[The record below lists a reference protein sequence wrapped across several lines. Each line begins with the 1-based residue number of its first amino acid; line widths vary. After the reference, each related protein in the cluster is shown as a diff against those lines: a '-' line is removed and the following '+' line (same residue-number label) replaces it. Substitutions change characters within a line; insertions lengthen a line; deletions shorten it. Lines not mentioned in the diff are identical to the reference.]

1 LTDEQT
7 PFDHTPA
14 DLAQNRAGRVSER
27 QVMAAR
33 ADVERFRRRLFV
45 LPLLLALLIGGGVAL
60 LVGDDLFAFFQ
71 WICAVQFAVAGSA
84 LAWRS
89 LRADLVEWVPRFDDM
104 VVAGEVEETTEN
116 SIRVGERWLPV
127 SAEQAAYLAEQPAPV
142 RVYYIER
149 NGRVLAAEPVT

>member
-1 LTDEQT
+1 MSQS
-7 PFDHTPA
+7 PFDCTPD

-27 QVMAAR
+27 QVMTAR
-33 ADVERFRRRLFV
+33 ADVERFRRRLFG
-45 LPLLLALLIGGGVAL
+45 LPLLLALVIGGGVAL

-89 LRADLVEWVPRFDDM
+89 LRADLVEWVPRLDDT
-104 VVAGEVEETTEN
+104 VVAGEVEEITET
-116 SIRVGERWLPV
+116 SIRVGERWLSV
-127 SAEQAAYLAEQPAPV
+127 SAAQAAYLTEQPVPL

-149 NGRVLAAEPVT
+149 NERVIAAEPFT